1 MVPDLGD
8 DPAAAALRHK
18 PLNLILVSPLRNTMK
33 RLILPFFIT
42 AIVCQLTACA
52 PLVIGS
58 AALASKVSLDRRT
71 AGIQLEDEA
80 IELRTASG
88 LRSQLPKNT
97 HVRIHSYNR
106 LVLITGEVNHE
117 NERVFIERFVKSQDN
132 VKSVVNDLIISPES
146 SLTQRAQDSLIT
158 TKLRALLI
166 QAKDIHASA
175 VTIVTERGIV
185 YLMGRLTPREA
196 QRVTELIS
204 KSNVSGIQKVVK
216 VIETISEED
225 LSRLV
230 APSKI

>member
-58 AALASKVSLDRRT
+58 AALASKVSFDRRT